1 MKKKFLAIIVCIMT
15 INTTVFAIQKPL
27 SVYAEEKEITDIKE
41 KSITETKSELDEV
54 LTNLK
59 SMEEQMKKLQDEIKS
74 VQANIKN
81 IEVKKSKLEKEND
94 KVKEDIKI
102 VQADKEEKNE
112 ILNSVIKIKYE
123 QQSIGYLGLLLES
136 KSFSNFFTRLEV
148 VSGVI
153 KNNNAIVDEVRNLE
167 KELVEKNEKLE
178 SNIKEVESQK
188 LLIEKEKKKLEE
200 LVKEKDGE
208 VSKLL
213 ELRGKLETEIQVI
226 QAELAAAAN
235 GGEYKGGKMVWPV
248 IGHYGISSFFGS
260 RIDPISG
267 LASYHKGMDIPAPE
281 GTPVIAANSGIVVR
295 SEYNPSYGNLVVID
309 HGGGILT
316 YYAHN
321 SKLIAK
327 VGQNVAKGETI
338 SEVGTTGYS
347 TGNHLHFEVQVNGTF
362 VDPLD
367 YLR

>member
-1 MKKKFLAIIVCIMT
+1 MKKKFLAIIICIIS
-15 INTTVFAIQKPL
+15 INTITFGIKKPL
-27 SVYAEEKEITDIKE
+27 AVYAEE
-41 KSITETKSELDEV
+41 KSITETKGELDEV

-59 SMEEQMKKLQDEIKS
+59 SMEEDMKKLQDEIKN
-74 VQANIKN
+74 VQANIKKV
-81 IEVKKSKLEKEND
+81 EEKKLDLEKENE
-94 KVKEDIKI
+94 KM
-102 VQADKEEKNE
+102 KEEIKVIQVDKAE
-112 ILNSVIKIKYE
+112 KYKILNSVIKMEYE
-123 QQSIGYLGLLLES
+123 QQSMGYLGLLLES
-136 KSFSNFFTRLEV
+136 KSFSNFLIRLEV
-148 VSGVI
+148 VSQLI
-153 KNNNAIVDEVRNLE
+153 KNNNAIVDEVRELE
-167 KELVEKNEKLE
+167 KSLVEKNEKLE
-178 SNIKEVESQK
+178 KQIEKVESQK
-188 LLIEKEKKKLEE
+188 LLVEEENKKLEE
-200 LVKEKDGE
+200 LVKEKDSE

-226 QAELAAAAN
+226 QSELAAAVT
-235 GGEYKGGKMVWPV
+235 GGDYKGGKMVWPV
-248 IGHYGISSFFGS
+248 IGNYTISSFFGS

-267 LASYHKGMDIPAPE
+267 VASYHKGMDIPAPE
-281 GTPVIAANSGIVVR
+281 GTPVIAANSGVVVR

-327 VGQNVAKGETI
+327 VGQNVVKGETI

-347 TGNHLHFEVQVNGTF
+347 TGNHLHFEVQVNGAF

>member
-1 MKKKFLAIIVCIMT
+1 MKKKFLAIIVGIMT
-15 INTTVFAIQKPL
+15 INTIVFGIQKPL
-27 SVYAEEKEITDIKE
+27 FVYAEK
-41 KSITETKSELDEV
+41 KSITDTKGELDEV
-54 LTNLK
+54 LTDLK

-81 IEVKKSKLEKEND
+81 IEEKKLDLEKENEKMKEEI
-94 KVKEDIKI
+94 KVIK
-102 VQADKEEKNE
+102 ADKKKKYE
-112 ILNSVIKIKYE
+112 ILNSVIKMEYE
-123 QQSIGYLGLLLES
+123 QQSVGYIGLLLEA
-136 KSFSNFFTRLEV
+136 KSFSNFLTRLEV
-148 VSGVI
+148 VSKLI

-167 KELVEKNEKLE
+167 KNLVEKNEKLE
-178 SNIKEVESQK
+178 KQIEEIESQK
-188 LLIEKEKKKLEE
+188 LLVEKEKKRFED
-200 LVKEKDGE
+200 LVKEKDSE

-226 QAELAAAAN
+226 QAELAASAT
-235 GGEYKGGKMVWPV
+235 GGDYKGGKMAWPV
-248 IGHYGISSFFGS
+248 IGYYTISSFFGN

-267 LASYHKGMDIPAPE
+267 VASYHKGMDIPAPE
-281 GTPVIAANSGIVVR
+281 GTPVIAANSGIVLR

-327 VGQNVAKGETI
+327 VGQNVVKGETI